1 MWQNINPMRNP
12 SRMLNKNS
20 NKMIKVTKTMPLQ
33 ASILKM
39 NRLTYLHKKV
49 NTFVQTYNRGMCI
62 LTQMRSSKSTSR

>member
-1 MWQNINPMRNP
+1 MWQNNNPMRNP

-33 ASILKM
+33 VSILKM
-39 NRLTYLHKKV
+39 NRLTDLHKKV
-49 NTFVQTYNRGMCI
+49 NTFVQMFNREMCI